1 MNEEKTK
8 QMDNR
13 SQGQAESGPE
23 QLDVRTAVR
32 EAIGEYF
39 QTQKSKAEPAYK
51 AELEDERRKREQ
63 LERRLNEMASENER
77 ARLRAEQ
84 AERDTTIRTELQ
96 RLGVSKLD
104 LAFRAVKDDVVRND
118 HGRLVGR
125 DATGDVELKDYLTRF
140 VQENPELL
148 PARVSGG
155 SGTSLAG
162 RNAAGGGVDLDRIKP
177 GMDPDEMD
185 RVRRE
190 IARIA
195 SQVSL

>member
-1 MNEEKTK
+1 METTNQPKPDAEGAI
-8 QMDNR
+8 DLR
-13 SQGQAESGPE
+13 S
-23 QLDVRTAVR
+23 AVR

-63 LERRLNEMASENER
+63 LERRLNELANENER
-77 ARLRAEQ
+77 ARKRAEQ
-84 AERDTTIRTELQ
+84 AERDSTIRTELQ

-118 HGRLVGR
+118 HGHLVAR
-125 DATGDVELKDYLTRF
+125 DGSSETDLKEYLTRF

-148 PARVSGG
+148 PSRVSGG
-155 SGTSLAG
+155 SGANLARTS
-162 RNAAGGGVDLDRIKP
+162 GGGVDLDRIKP
-177 GMDPDEMD
+177 GMDPEEMD

-195 SQVSL
+195 SQATL

>member
-1 MNEEKTK
+1 MNENKD
-8 QMDNR
+8 QMESR
-13 SQGQAESGPE
+13 SNQATAASEGA
-23 QLDVRTAVR
+23 LDVREAVR

-39 QTQKSKAEPAYK
+39 QTQRSKAEPAYK

-63 LERRLNEMASENER
+63 LERRLNELAAENER
-77 ARLRAEQ
+77 ARQRAEQ

-118 HGRLVGR
+118 HGRLVAR
-125 DATGDVELKDYLTRF
+125 EANGDSELKEYLTRF

-148 PARVSGG
+148 PARVAGG
-155 SGTSLAG
+155 SGTSLSG
-162 RNAAGGGVDLDRIKP
+162 RSPAGGGVDLDRIKP
-177 GMDPDEMD
+177 GMDPDEME

-195 SQVSL
+195 SQTNL